1 MKKHNI
7 LLILIA
13 STMMIVVGCTN
24 DKQQIIND
32 NKIDLKKA
40 ALLNVEL
47 GRSYLVGGYTE
58 RAKRKFIHA
67 LKLMPNSAEV
77 HSGMGYFWETVKEHK
92 EAEKHYR
99 RSIALGHGKG
109 EFHNQYALFLCSQDR
124 YKEANKHFLI
134 AINDKLYDQTAQI
147 YANAGS
153 CSLKNTDYT
162 VAENYFI
169 KGLDHDPRKT
179 ELLLELAKIAL
190 HTTKLQA
197 AEGYLQKFY
206 TTNDNKPTP
215 EYLLLGIKVAKLL
228 GQEDI
233 AISKAMAL
241 KNLFPDSIEYKVYN
255 NDNINKAENN
265 G

>member
-1 MKKHNI
+1 MSKK
-7 LLILIA
+7 LLVLI
-13 STMMIVVGCTN
+13 SSVICISSCVNDTHQLTN
-24 DKQQIIND
+24 GDKV
-32 NKIDLKKA
+32 DLKKA

-67 LKLMPNSAEV
+67 LNLMPNSPEV

-99 RSIALGHGKG
+99 KSIALGNGKG
-109 EFHNQYALFLCSQDR
+109 EFHNQYALFLCNQDR

-162 VAENYFI
+162 KAENYFI
-169 KGLDHDPRKT
+169 KGLDHDPRKI
-179 ELLLELAKIAL
+179 ELLLDLAKIAL
-190 HTTKLQA
+190 NTRKLQS
-197 AEGYLQKFY
+197 AENYLQKFY
-206 TTNDNKPTP
+206 NANDNTPTP
-215 EYLLLGIKVAKLL
+215 EYLFLGIKVAKKL
-228 GQEDI
+228 GQEDKV
-233 AISKAMAL
+233 ISKTMAL
-241 KNLFPDSIEYKVYN
+241 KNLFPDSMEYRAYKN
-255 NDNINKAENN
+255 ANINEVEDN